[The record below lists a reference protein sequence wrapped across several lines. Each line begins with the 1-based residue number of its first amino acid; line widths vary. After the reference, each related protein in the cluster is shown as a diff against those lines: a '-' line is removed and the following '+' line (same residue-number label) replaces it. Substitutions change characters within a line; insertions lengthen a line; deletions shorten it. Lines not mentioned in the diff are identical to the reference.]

1 MPLTSLIREKMK
13 KHLFPVTSVLILVL
27 CFSSCKKKDQVIT
40 DPYDQ
45 LCNPQSM
52 YFFRGL
58 IDQQSKCWNYNLADH
73 TNYCDLLSG
82 TVAEKVNDTVQAYYW
97 DHGIE
102 TSVNY
107 GYPEAIIISSKTKY
121 DPKTCTRDQ
130 FFSSF
135 QPGIYPIK
143 SFSASDEYPDF
154 KVLYQ
159 TRDSVLY
166 VSNIGKQYNSQI
178 QLVYAVDKPDPK
190 NILDSVILCY
200 RVRCTV
206 YNQNNV
212 LDSLRINLAELTV
225 IQERVIQENRRNS
238 R

>member
-1 MPLTSLIREKMK
+1 MK
-13 KHLFPVTSVLILVL
+13 KYLIPITGLIML
-27 CFSSCKKKDQVIT
+27 TACCISCKKKDQPT
-40 DPYDQ
+40 PDPYDQ
-45 LCNPQSM
+45 LCAPQSL
-52 YFFRGL
+52 YYFRGT
-58 IDQQSKCWNYNLADH
+58 IDQQSKCWNYNLGDP
-73 TNYCDLLSG
+73 TNYCNLNSG
-82 TVAEKVNDTVQAYYW
+82 TYSELINDTVKAYYW

-102 TSVNY
+102 YSINN
-107 GYPEAIIISSKTKY
+107 GYPEAIFILSKTKY
-121 DPKTCTRDQ
+121 DPTTCTRDQ
-130 FFSSF
+130 FFNSF
-135 QPGIYPIK
+135 QTGVYPIK
-143 SFSASDEYPDF
+143 SYSVLNEYPDF
-154 KVLYQ
+154 KVIYQ
-159 TRDSVLY
+159 ARDSALY
-166 VSNIGKQYNSQI
+166 VSGIGKQYNSQI